1 MTLQQLLKGNQPQV
15 QKLQDTNS
23 FELPQSMNE
32 FIKQLKS
39 INFVEQQISNDRYYI
54 SAFNKLFS
62 SVRKICAY
70 SEHYLGD
77 LDGNVYNF
85 SGEVLLAGQNHN
97 RVVKIVE
104 QQSFCYVLRADQQ
117 IVLLNSNISFTFKLV
132 SSTITD
138 FLVIND
144 YFILAHRSFSVYL
157 KCDHIFTYPF
167 DSFVSNLF
175 LFKNYFCVST
185 MNCQLFV
192 FDFDFNVK
200 TRRDFISQIV
210 SMRFHQH
217 FLFVSAETLFKID
230 VKSWKGMIIPVLPFQ
245 SGRIFVGSNVIVNGV
260 SRVVGFGEKDQIVLF
275 QELEMKGIYTGN
287 VFVSGKDVYGVET
300 EMM

>member
-1 MTLQQLLKGNQPQV
+1 MTLQQLLKSNQPQV

-23 FELPQSMNE
+23 FELPRSMNE

-39 INFVEQQISNDRYYI
+39 INFVEEQISNDRYYI

-85 SGEVLLAGQNHN
+85 SGEVFLAGQNHN
-97 RVVKIVE
+97 RVIKIVE
-104 QQSFCYVLRADQQ
+104 WQGLCYVLRADQQ
-117 IVLLNSNISFTFKLV
+117 IVLLNSDISFTFRLV
-132 SSTITD
+132 SSPITD
-138 FLVIND
+138 FLVISD
-144 YFILAHRSFSVYL
+144 YFVLAHRSFSIYL
-157 KCDHIFTYPF
+157 KCDHIFTYPI
-167 DSFVSNLF
+167 DSLLSGLY
-175 LFKNYFCVST
+175 LFKNHFCIST

-192 FDFDFNVK
+192 FDFDFNLK

-210 SMRFHQH
+210 SMRFHLQY
-217 FLFVSAETLFKID
+217 LFVSAETLFKID
-230 VKSWKGMIIPVLPFQ
+230 VQSWKGKIIPVLPFQ
-245 SGRIFVGSNVIVNGV
+245 SGRIFVKNGIIVNGV
-260 SRVVGFGEKDQIVLF
+260 QRVVGFGEGDKIVLF
-275 QELEMKGIYTGN
+275 QELGMKGIYTGN

-300 EMM
+300 EIV